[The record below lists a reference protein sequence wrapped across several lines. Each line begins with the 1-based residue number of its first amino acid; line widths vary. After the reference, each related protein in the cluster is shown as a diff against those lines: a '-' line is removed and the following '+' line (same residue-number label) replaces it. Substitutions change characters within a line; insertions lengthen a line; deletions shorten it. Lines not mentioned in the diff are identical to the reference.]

1 MQYLHTVFDGLLEAY
16 SYFVDVVM
24 HTWLEQP
31 NCFYSVYAL

>member
-24 HTWLEQP
+24 HTCVYTVKTDWL
-31 NCFYSVYAL
+31 F